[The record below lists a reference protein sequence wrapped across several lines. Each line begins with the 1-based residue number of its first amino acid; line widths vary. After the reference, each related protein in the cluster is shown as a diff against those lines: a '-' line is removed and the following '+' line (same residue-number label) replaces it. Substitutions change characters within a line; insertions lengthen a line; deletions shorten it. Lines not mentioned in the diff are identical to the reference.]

1 MRCVIG
7 EGEEPS
13 GDMEGLI
20 LKFLMD
26 RESSMLMGV
35 RRMSRECF
43 VDMVFDVACDNGIC
57 ASMYPD
63 TSGDVVILRN
73 WTDSDGSD
81 VPDGKDVVYG
91 QDMCHQYP
99 AIGRIVRR

>member
-7 EGEEPS
+7 EGGEPS
-13 GDMEGLI
+13 GEMGDLI
-20 LKFLMD
+20 LRFLID
-26 RESSMLMGV
+26 RDGSMLMGV
-35 RRMSRECF
+35 RRMSRDDF
-43 VDMVFDVACDNGIC
+43 VDMVYDVACDNGIR

-63 TSGDVVILRN
+63 TSGDVVIIRN

-99 AIGRIVRR
+99 AIGRIVRG

>member
-1 MRCVIG
+1 MHEVSEERIG
-7 EGEEPS
+7 GSLFFDEFQTVLLH
-13 GDMEGLI
+13 D
-20 LKFLMD
+20 
-26 RESSMLMGV
+26 
-35 RRMSRECF
+35 F
-43 VDMVFDVACDNGIC
+43 VDMVHDVACDNGIR

-63 TSGDVVILRN
+63 TSGDVVIIRN

-99 AIGRIVRR
+99 AIGRIARG